1 MAWSYKA
8 ETRSSWGAMP
18 TCQTSTRQMS
28 TRQKSHKLIGV
39 LPLYRAIPLYRA
51 WSFDESLCVYCGALQ
66 WLYGIE
72 NIALDRA
79 SKRHKLG
86 WLLDHEGFTCD
97 VIVAIMAKSPVRY
110 LAVSLG
116 IKAYRYISRWLL
128 RWSSFLVELE
138 RVWEFWASSCTG
150 FFKLRFL
157 QSSWKSLSVS
167 CFFKLRASPV
177 HSVKPVEPVKKPA
190 DFSKVQV
197 LGLFTVS
204 FFKPRAFGLE
214 PKPVPPQLLGL
225 YPTRGA
231 SVTHWHLLVQT
242 DGTPDI
248 ALIVMRMDRIID
260 DCHLFCKK
268 RNIWTRN

>member
-1 MAWSYKA
+1 MVLL
-8 ETRSSWGAMP
+8 SSELPFEFNGLIIQSWNTILMGCYANLP
-18 TCQTSTRQMS
+18 NANSSNVTSL
-28 TRQKSHKLIGV
+28 KSQKLIGV

-86 WLLDHEGFTCD
+86 WLLYHEGFTCD

-157 QSSWKSLSVS
+157 
-167 CFFKLRASPV
+167 
-177 HSVKPVEPVKKPA
+177 
-190 DFSKVQV
+190 
-197 LGLFTVS
+197 
-204 FFKPRAFGLE
+204 
-214 PKPVPPQLLGL
+214 
-225 YPTRGA
+225 
-231 SVTHWHLLVQT
+231 
-242 DGTPDI
+242 
-248 ALIVMRMDRIID
+248 
-260 DCHLFCKK
+260 
-268 RNIWTRN
+268 